1 MCVCVCVCVCRD
13 SLWLCVLNSCTSF
26 VAGFAVFSA
35 LGFMAQAQ
43 GIPINM
49 VVDSGMI

>member
-1 MCVCVCVCVCRD
+1 MCA
-13 SLWLCVLNSCTSF
+13 LNSGTSF

-35 LGFMAQAQ
+35 LGYMAHEQ

-49 VVDSGMI
+49 VVESGMI